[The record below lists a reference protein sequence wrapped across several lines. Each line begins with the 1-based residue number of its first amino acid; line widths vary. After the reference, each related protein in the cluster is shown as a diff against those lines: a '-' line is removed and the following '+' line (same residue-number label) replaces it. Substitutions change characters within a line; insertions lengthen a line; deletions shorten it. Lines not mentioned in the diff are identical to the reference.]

1 MGLKED
7 AKVKLHEAY
16 EDALKKPKLTAILY
30 PQADFSAPLS

>member
-16 EDALKKPKLTAILY
+16 EDALKNLTPLAIIKN
-30 PQADFSAPLS
+30 LSTS